1 MKLIFNKIEYLDA
14 VKVLTNSNTTNNK
27 HIYCKFIS
35 LHLIFFLLFQY
46 RGLAYSPLGGP
57 RGGGPLIGG
66 AIEPGDAPTGL
77 LAWLENP
84 IGCVFGLPTLV
95 TADWPNPPT
104 FTFGGGPS
112 TTVRDTMFS
121 PRSTTSPNFRSHSC
135 SFFFEICTL
144 YSLVSFRTRFMCLSK
159 ALKIPTI
166 VRLSKVIIRTLW
178 SKCWEILVVR
188 TNTNLSTSSS
198 IKVFANIMF

>member
-1 MKLIFNKIEYLDA
+1 MLVTINLLILFLSICFAWTHFVELIYNKIEYLDA

-77 LAWLENP
+77 LA
-84 IGCVFGLPTLV
+84 
-95 TADWPNPPT
+95 
-104 FTFGGGPS
+104 
-112 TTVRDTMFS
+112 
-121 PRSTTSPNFRSHSC
+121 
-135 SFFFEICTL
+135 
-144 YSLVSFRTRFMCLSK
+144 
-159 ALKIPTI
+159 
-166 VRLSKVIIRTLW
+166 
-178 SKCWEILVVR
+178 
-188 TNTNLSTSSS
+188 
-198 IKVFANIMF
+198 